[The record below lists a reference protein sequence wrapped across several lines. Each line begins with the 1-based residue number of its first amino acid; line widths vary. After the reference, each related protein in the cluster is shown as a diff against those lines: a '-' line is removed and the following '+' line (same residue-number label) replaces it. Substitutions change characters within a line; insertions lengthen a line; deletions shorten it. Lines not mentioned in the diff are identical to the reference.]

1 MNLNF
6 IVTAISVVVCIFI
19 IIDILY
25 YFKSSSK
32 VNKYFKEM
40 LDDFYENKDN
50 GEFKND
56 SLNKI
61 KSEFISSL
69 YGVVN
74 VNTQVIIEKNLYPED
89 NKLVKRESKLD
100 YLISLA
106 TTLGLLGTFIG
117 LTCAIISMSI
127 SISSAD
133 VESFIQDL
141 KPAMYSMGGAFT
153 TSIFGLIA
161 SIIMNIF
168 GTGYKITK
176 QNLIDAIEDNL
187 DNEEA
192 KKKFSDSQAM
202 IGKMDEMVRAI
213 NIMGANVKQSSEE
226 INNLVKDIGVL
237 NDEIKGFNSNIEKN
251 SSNLIEATNN
261 FEKVVDKFEKP
272 LSEFRFSMDKFVTS
286 YKGLDE
292 KTEILSDVVDKSLS
306 KSIDKLITFF
316 DENTKQQMKFI
327 EENNGVQKETI
338 KSMNIVSDVIND
350 NLTNLKDTYTELSHV
365 ITTMQEKV
373 TDQQNNLNNVSNKL
387 GNILDKLES
396 EVSDLAG
403 KVSSKTAKSIQ
414 EATDKSSE
422 KMVKELQHV
431 TDKLAEQLEEITKQ
445 FNKIQQ
451 EQQGENEAT
460 LKLMKETIQSIYT
473 QVSEL
478 QKMNLVNA

>member
-1 MNLNF
+1 MSLNS
-6 IVTAISVVVCIFI
+6 IVTTISVIVCSLIL
-19 IIDILY
+19 IDLVY
-25 YFKSSSK
+25 YFKSALK
-32 VNKYFKEM
+32 VNKYFESM
-40 LDDFYENKDN
+40 LNDFNENKN
-50 GEFKND
+50 KSEFQNEN
-56 SLNKI
+56 LNKI

-69 YGVVN
+69 YCVAN
-74 VNTQVIIEKNLYPED
+74 VNTQVIIEKNLYSEGS
-89 NKLVKRESKLD
+89 KLRKRESKLD
-100 YLISLA
+100 YLINLA

-117 LTCAIISMSI
+117 LTFAIASMST

-133 VESFIQDL
+133 VESFIRDL
-141 KPAMYSMGGAFT
+141 KPAMSSMGGAFI
-153 TSIFGLIA
+153 TSIFGLFA
-161 SIIMNIF
+161 SIIMNIG
-168 GTGYKITK
+168 GTEYKITK
-176 QNLIDAIEDNL
+176 QTLIDAIEDNL

-192 KKKFSDSQAM
+192 KRKFSDSQAM
-202 IGKMDEMVRAI
+202 ISKMDEMVRAI
-213 NIMGANVKQSSEE
+213 NIMGANIQKSSQEM
-226 INNLVKDIGVL
+226 NNLVKDIGIL
-237 NDEIKGFNSNIEKN
+237 NDEIKGFNSNIEEN

-261 FEKVVDKFEKP
+261 FERVVDKFEKP

-338 KSMNIVSDVIND
+338 KSMEIVSNVIND
-350 NLTNLKDTYTELSHV
+350 NLTNLKDTYKELSHV

-373 TDQQNNLNNVSNKL
+373 TDQQNNLNNVSNQL
-387 GNILDKLES
+387 GNILNKLEVQV
-396 EVSDLAG
+396 EDLAG

-422 KMVKELQHV
+422 KMVKELQQV
-431 TDKLAEQLEEITKQ
+431 TDKLAEQLETITDE

-451 EQQGENEAT
+451 EQQGENKAT